1 MSKDQIAVKGPE
13 MNSSLHGRRASPHH
27 RVPVEHRLFGVDTR
41 ALWPAAIVLGIG
53 LVWSIGL
60 PLVNDAVA
68 WDDPI
73 VAGDSIDM
81 GDGVS
86 FVPPVGWQLTDGV
99 RVGEEPITGVTSNS
113 SAQVSSGGAQI
124 DATGGT
130 FTGDANA
137 LMDQVTSNLSADTGG
152 FTVTGSRGTLVTD
165 SGLVGVSEPF
175 TSTDGDGLVATF
187 ILPETVVSAPSAESD
202 AAPVAADDSTSSR
215 AITFTVNTAAG
226 QYAANAADI
235 DATLRSLTA
244 GGSR

>member
-1 MSKDQIAVKGPE
+1 MDRPRHAGAAPAHE
-13 MNSSLHGRRASPHH
+13 
-27 RVPVEHRLFGVDTR
+27 RVPVEHRLFGLDKR
-41 ALWPAAIVLGIG
+41 ALLPAGIVLGVG

-73 VAGDSIDM
+73 VAGDAIDM

-99 RVGEEPITGVTSNS
+99 RVSEAPVSGVSADS
-113 SAQVSSGGAQI
+113 SAQVASGGVQI
-124 DATGGT
+124 EATGGT
-130 FTGDANA
+130 FSGDATA
-137 LMDQVTSNLSADTGG
+137 LMDQMTSNLDAEGSGVTITGG
-152 FTVTGSRGTLVTD
+152 RGTLVTD
-165 SGLVGVSEPF
+165 SGLVGVGEPF

-187 ILPETVVSAPSAESD
+187 VLPNVKDSGPTPAPGPTPARETAGEAPA
-202 AAPVAADDSTSSR
+202 SR
-215 AITFTVNTAAG
+215 AVTFVVRTAPG